1 MDKFFR
7 YKFLLITLLF
17 LLISFS
23 LCDKKKTNKN
33 IKNYKKNTNPIKRK
47 LNEHLN
53 ENGEFEDLKFHFDY
67 NTFNQHFQDTEWDD
81 EIKTNI
87 KNSLEEAAHILES
100 FLQIYISG
108 QNLVIKPKLGY
119 YEIYSWDNIFNETE
133 PHYDFSYGV
142 FLKLEELEDE
152 IPAFTELIIS
162 DYFFIPRFC
171 AISLNID
178 LEESK
183 LQKDYLKP
191 LFLHELT
198 HCLGFIEDIIED
210 EENYY
215 GIYNKEIEGE
225 EITHR
230 YIKSEK
236 VINYAKK
243 YFNCNNIIKGIEIKK
258 DSNHVYHWS
267 SRYLLGE
274 YMTEF
279 SYPEEQVISGF
290 TLAFLEDLGY
300 LRVKN
305 KYTGGLMRFGKNKGC
320 EFLNDRCI
328 NEDNEGT
335 YISKKFENEFYYPK
349 NFVTTYIEPSCS
361 SGRLSRTVHKLIS
374 YNNDP
379 DSLPD
384 DYIYYFTSYQ
394 SLGGIPSTD
403 YCPISQY
410 ADSNLLFEGLC
421 SEIGTTSTL
430 SDIIGESLS
439 KNSFCALSSL
449 VKKENEDYSYEFRA
463 VCFKMYCSDQ
473 SLTIQVGE
481 DYFVCPRGGG
491 KIQGNDDFRGYLLCP
506 DYNLICTGKKMCN
519 NMFDCLSEGSEE
531 KENTFDY
538 NYEIKTTQDKYVY
551 TTQDIIS
558 GWELSNGPNSTCP
571 LYCSQCDRNKLCVKC
586 GTHYKISNNI
596 CIEKIPN
603 CIDYNNDESCKLC
616 KTEYVLVEEE
626 NIKICKKESDFD
638 ISQYYLKNENGIN
651 YYKKCSEEIVN
662 CYSCNSDISG
672 IVCTKCITNYAII
685 DGEESSGCQD
695 LSSNLFYKDVED
707 NNKYKR
713 CPRKYTECN
722 KCTQSINNI
731 VDCIECNTGYGL
743 INDKGIVKCQTIT
756 TLQNDNSLFRNN
768 NGIYFS
774 CSDNLYHSVKNC
786 LNCQNKD
793 SCQKCQNDYILFNSD
808 KLCLS
813 MSDIGQNIYFINT
826 TDNFYYL
833 CSKEIKGCE
842 KCTSADTC
850 IECNVAFELDENNKC
865 IPTALAL
872 TRYYKDPST
881 GKYMNCSIID
891 NCEECSSST
900 TCTKCKNGYE
910 INNNLCQVISTQKRK
925 EESNNNDKIKA
936 LSIGAIILGTFG
948 TVISIIAIVLILVK
962 NLLNKNNIPQSET
975 ADLVKVNNEEPN
987 EIVVQPINKR
997 SIHND
1002 KKE

>member
-7 YKFLLITLLF
+7 YKFLLITLFF
-17 LLISFS
+17 LLISIS

-33 IKNYKKNTNPIKRK
+33 IKNYKKNNNSFTRK
-47 LNEHLN
+47 LNGQLDED
-53 ENGEFEDLKFHFDY
+53 GEFENLKFFFDLDNFEACY
-67 NTFNQHFQDTEWDD
+67 PSTGWEEDY
-81 EIKTNI
+81 KTIINESM
-87 KNSLEEAAHILES
+87 NEAGRALES
-100 FLQIYISG
+100 FLELY
-108 QNLVIKPKLGY
+108 NCEHNYLIKELFVDFDIIAWN
-119 YEIYSWDNIFNETE
+119 EIFDTPE
-133 PHYDFSYGV
+133 PVYNFGCGV
-142 FLKLEELEDE
+142 FLKFESLEE
-152 IPAFTELIIS
+152 IPAYTKLIQS
-162 DYFFIPRFC
+162 DDCDIPRFC
-171 AISLNID
+171 VITLNSNIPT
-178 LEESK
+178 SK
-183 LQKDYLKP
+183 LSKDYLKP

-198 HCLGFIEDIIED
+198 HCLGFIDEIIEFPGILNTIN
-210 EENYY
+210 EN
-215 GIYNKEIEGE
+215 GDL
-225 EITHR
+225 HR
-230 YIKSEK
+230 YIISEK
-236 VINYAKK
+236 VINYAEK
-243 YFNCNNIIKGIEIKK
+243 YFNCTNIVNGIEVIKNMK
-258 DSNHVYHWS
+258 GEYHWS

-279 SYPEEQVISGF
+279 SYLEEQVISGF
-290 TLAFLEDLGY
+290 TLALLEDLGY
-300 LRVKN
+300 IRVKKN
-305 KYTGGLMRFGKNKGC
+305 YTGGLMKFGKNQKC
-320 EFLNDRCI
+320 DFLNDRCI
-328 NEDNEGT
+328 KENSEGT
-335 YISKKFENEFYYPK
+335 FIPKKFENEFYYPI
-349 NFVTTYIEPSCS
+349 NFDIIYNEPSCS
-361 SGRLSRTVHKLIS
+361 SGRLSRTVHKLI
-374 YNNDP
+374 YYEDN
-379 DSLPD
+379 SLIPV
-384 DYIYYFTSYQ
+384 DYKYFSGHE
-394 SLGGIPSTD
+394 SFAGLPSTD

-410 ADSNLLFEGLC
+410 SDSNQLFNGLC
-421 SEIGTTSTL
+421 SEKGIL
-430 SDIIGESLS
+430 SENYNIIGESLS

-449 VKKENEDYSYEFRA
+449 VKKENEDISNEIRA
-463 VCFKMYCSDQ
+463 VCFKMFCSDQ

-491 KIQGNDDFRGYLLCP
+491 KIQGNDDFSGYLLCP
-506 DYNLICTGKKMCN
+506 DYNLICTGKNMCN

-538 NYEIKTTQDKYVY
+538 DYEIKTTQDKSVY
-551 TTQDIIS
+551 TIQDIIS
-558 GWELSNGPNSTCP
+558 GWELSNGPYSTCP
-571 LYCSQCDRNKLCVKC
+571 LYCSQCDRNKHCVKC

-616 KTEYVLVEEE
+616 RTEYVLVEEE
-626 NIKICKKESDFD
+626 NNKICKKESDFD

-651 YYKKCSEEIVN
+651 YYKKCIEEIEN
-662 CYSCNSDISG
+662 CYSCTSET
-672 IVCTKCITNYAII
+672 VCTKCITNYAII
-685 DGEESSGCQD
+685 DGEEDQLCQD

-713 CPRKYTECN
+713 CSEKYAGCN
-722 KCTQSINNI
+722 KCTQSINNL
-731 VDCIECNTGYGL
+731 VDCIECNIGYGL
-743 INDKGIVKCQTIT
+743 INDKGIVKCESIT
-756 TLQNDNSLFRNN
+756 SLQNDNSLFRNN

-910 INNNLCQVISTQKRK
+910 VNNNLCQVISTQRRK
-925 EESNNNDKIKA
+925 EDSNNSNDKIKA

-948 TVISIIAIVLILVK
+948 TVISIIAILLILVK

-987 EIVVQPINKR
+987 EIVIQPVSKR

>member
-1 MDKFFR
+1 MAKFFR
-7 YKFLLITLLF
+7 YKLLLITFSF

-33 IKNYKKNTNPIKRK
+33 IKNYKKNRK
-47 LNEHLN
+47 LDGTE
-53 ENGEFEDLKFHFDY
+53 EEFKDLKFFIDLNNFN
-67 NTFNQHFQDTEWDD
+67 NTFPTAWNTNNYKTIIIES
-81 EIKTNI
+81 IK
-87 KNSLEEAAHILES
+87 EATKILES
-100 FLQIYISG
+100 FLEILI
-108 QNLVIKPKLGY
+108 NEFPVL
-119 YEIYSWDNIFNETE
+119 YETDEDLNEFNIYSWDPMFVNQKIF
-133 PHYDFSYGV
+133 DFNYVV
-142 FLKLEELEDE
+142 FFAFNSLNE
-152 IPAFTELIIS
+152 IPANTSMITS
-162 DYFFIPRFC
+162 DDDNIPRFC
-171 AISLNID
+171 VIELNLDISV
-178 LEESK
+178 SK
-183 LQKDYLKP
+183 LKKDYLKP

-198 HCLGFIEDIIED
+198 HCLGFISDIIKD
-210 EENYY
+210 QTNYNDIFNIIKNDD
-215 GIYNKEIEGE
+215 G
-225 EITHR
+225 EITHA
-230 YIKSEK
+230 YIISER

-243 YFNCNNIIKGIEIKK
+243 YFNCDEINKIEIIKDRIGA
-258 DSNHVYHWS
+258 YHWP

-290 TLAFLEDLGY
+290 TLSFLEDLGY
-300 LRVKN
+300 LRVKK

-320 EFLNDRCI
+320 EFLNDKCI
-328 NEDNEGT
+328 IENNEGEEK
-335 YISKKFENEFYYPK
+335 YKPKKFENEFYYPI
-349 NFVTTYIEPSCS
+349 NFDINNEPSCS

-374 YNNDP
+374 YANIP
-379 DSLPD
+379 SE
-384 DYIYYFTSYQ
+384 YQYFQEHPTI
-394 SLGGIPSTD
+394 GGLPSTD

-410 ADSNLLFEGLC
+410 EDSNQLFEGLC
-421 SEIGTTSTL
+421 SEKGTPSIL

-449 VKKENEDYSYEFRA
+449 VKKENEDYSYEVRA
-463 VCFKMYCSDQ
+463 VCFKMLCSDQ

-491 KIQGNDDFRGYLLCP
+491 KIQGNDDFGGYLLCP
-506 DYNLICTGKKMCN
+506 DYNLICTGTKMCN

-538 NYEIKTTQDKYVY
+538 DYEYEIKTTQDKYVY
-551 TTQDIIS
+551 TNQVIIS

-571 LYCSQCDRNKLCVKC
+571 IYCSQCDRNKHCVKC

-638 ISQYYLKNENGIN
+638 ISQYYLKNEVGIN
-651 YYKKCSEEIVN
+651 YYKKCIEEIEN
-662 CYSCNSDISG
+662 CYSCTSET
-672 IVCTKCITNYAII
+672 VCTKCITNYAII
-685 DGEESSGCQD
+685 DGEEDQLCQD

-713 CPRKYTECN
+713 CSVKAGCY
-722 KCTQSINNI
+722 KCTQSINNV

-743 INDKGIVKCQTIT
+743 INDKGIVRCESIT
-756 TLQNDNSLFRNN
+756 SLQNDNSLFRNN

-793 SCQKCQNDYILFNSD
+793 SCQKCQNDYFLFNSD

-910 INNNLCQVISTQKRK
+910 VNNNLCQVISTQKRK

-987 EIVVQPINKR
+987 EIVIQPVSKR